1 MLSESPKA
9 VSRGTATR
17 LRTPCLDILPVPE
30 NHGKM
35 PNFVDLQ
42 KVMPCSALPALP
54 CVPCVPCPAL
64 PLQPDPFAPRRS
76 RLGRLLEDVVHLA
89 RRVSVLRSRGWLE
102 WFRAAASSDE
112 VYINSKT
119 TVRRELETRQE
130 TGLRACV
137 NM

>member
-9 VSRGTATR
+9 VSRGAATR
-17 LRTPCLDILPVPE
+17 LRTPCLDILPVAE

-42 KVMPCSALPALP
+42 KVMPCLLCP
-54 CVPCVPCPAL
+54 CVPCLAL
-64 PLQPDPFAPRRS
+64 PLQPDPFAPCRS

-102 WFRAAASSDE
+102 WFRC
-112 VYINSKT
+112 IC
-119 TVRRELETRQE
+119 L
-130 TGLRACV
+130 
-137 NM
+137 